1 MGGGVASSIVTATDP
16 LASQLHQLLSERGQ
30 TVAVAESLTGGML
43 AEMLTVAPGA
53 SAVFRG
59 GVVTYASEVK
69 HDLLGVDA
77 ERVISAE
84 CASQMASGVRR
95 LMGSDWALATTG
107 VAGPDR
113 QEDQPVGTVFIGLA
127 GPGDL
132 ADPSGSSNQSDPAGS
147 PRIEAHRLSL
157 SGSREEIRTTTCT
170 RALAVLLDAL
180 PAPTR

>member
-127 GPGDL
+127 GPADL
-132 ADPSGSSNQSDPAGS
+132 ADGTGPAGS
-147 PRIEAHRLSL
+147 PRVEAHRLSL
-157 SGSREEIRTTTCT
+157 SGSREQIRTTTCT

-180 PAPTR
+180 PAPTS